1 MIEIIK
7 IKYNIREII
16 YMMEML
22 KIIYNIYILFIS
34 LKDLHI
40 NYNKCERYFNKLIH
54 R

>member
-7 IKYNIREII
+7 INYNIREII

-22 KIIYNIYILFIS
+22 KIIYNIYILLIL

-40 NYNKCERYFNKLIH
+40 NCNKCERYFNK
-54 R
+54 